1 MYISR
6 DDFVMTFKK
15 LVIIIV
21 FGRLEVSDK
30 RKIIFYSIFFGI
42 IGNFTKRKYNF
53 FHLKI

>member
-1 MYISR
+1 
-6 DDFVMTFKK
+6 MTFKK